1 MSNAKPRLPKDT
13 ESNEIYLPAMAL
25 PTFDRVERFLS
36 KFKLHGV
43 VRMPARKDE

>member
-1 MSNAKPRLPKDT
+1 MSNAKPRLRKNT
-13 ESNEIYLPAMAL
+13 EPNEIYLPAMAL
-25 PTFDRVERFLS
+25 PTVDRVERFLS

>member
-1 MSNAKPRLPKDT
+1 MSNAKPRLQKDT
-13 ESNEIYLPAMAL
+13 ESNEFYLPAMAL
-25 PTFDRVERFLS
+25 PTFDRIEQFLS